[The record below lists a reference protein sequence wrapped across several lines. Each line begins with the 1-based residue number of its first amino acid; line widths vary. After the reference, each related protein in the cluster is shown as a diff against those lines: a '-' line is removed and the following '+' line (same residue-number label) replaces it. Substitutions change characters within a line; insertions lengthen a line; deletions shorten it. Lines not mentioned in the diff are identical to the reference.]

1 MLVVE
6 GFTQYGVYLFRGQRH
21 DMSIKEIRIPHSQI
35 QNPQTITDVN
45 RAAFKERGLDLKKND
60 VKELVDDHARG
71 ERILKVKGPVTY
83 FFQGK

>member
-1 MLVVE
+1 M
-6 GFTQYGVYLFRGQRH
+6 
-21 DMSIKEIRIPHSQI
+21 DKEIRISHSRI

-45 RAAFKERGLDLKKND
+45 QLAFKERGLDLKKND

-71 ERILKVKGPVTY
+71 ERIIKVKGSVKY